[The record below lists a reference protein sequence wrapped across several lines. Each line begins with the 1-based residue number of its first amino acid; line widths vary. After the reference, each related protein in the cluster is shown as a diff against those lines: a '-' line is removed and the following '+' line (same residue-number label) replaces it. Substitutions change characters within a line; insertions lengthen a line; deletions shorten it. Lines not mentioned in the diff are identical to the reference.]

1 MITIDH
7 SDYIMSIFRFSGKFI
22 LIVSDRVAK
31 LNHKKSLNER
41 MQSETTKHINEVL
54 YMSKI
59 VVYKGI
65 GIGKCHLISDEE
77 IQISDEPVLPQQI
90 DDEIARYE
98 TAKATVIGQL
108 KALREHTRKT
118 VGESEAM
125 IFDAHLMMIED
136 PMLVDAT
143 NDKIRVHQEKAEK
156 AVTSVRNELSAMFSQ
171 IDDPYIRERGRDVE
185 DVSDSLVKSLLG
197 IDQASLSLL
206 NEPTIIV
213 ARDLKPSETVMLS
226 KQVKGI
232 ILEIGS
238 VTSHA
243 AIVAKA
249 KGIPTIIGDT
259 GICERV
265 QSGDRII
272 LDARKNQIIINPDE
286 LTAQDYNVRLNL
298 EYKEKIRLSSLKDL
312 EAATLDG
319 HTVKLYANVGSVAD
333 TVMGKDQGGRGVGL
347 LRTEFLYMNNTHFPT
362 EEEQFDQYR
371 KIAQAAGGEVII
383 RTLDIG
389 GDKTLPY
396 FSFPE
401 ESNPF
406 LGFRAIRFCL
416 ENPDIFKTQLRAIL
430 RASDFGKV
438 KIMFPMIATAQE
450 FRAGKARVLE
460 AMSELRTEAIS
471 FDEKIEV
478 GIMLEIPAAVMITDL
493 LAKEVDFFSIGTND
507 LCQYT
512 LAVDRMNN
520 RVSHLYQPLN
530 PSIIRLIDMAVK
542 GAHSYGREIG
552 ICGEM
557 ASDEMAALVL
567 IGLGVDEL
575 SVSPSMIPV
584 IKEKIRSVRYS
595 DLLSWVELIKNLDS
609 QDEIIASLEGS
620 LENANQ

>member
-1 MITIDH
+1 
-7 SDYIMSIFRFSGKFI
+7 
-22 LIVSDRVAK
+22 
-31 LNHKKSLNER
+31 
-41 MQSETTKHINEVL
+41 
-54 YMSKI
+54 MSKT

-65 GIGKCHLISDEE
+65 GIGKCHLIRDEQV
-77 IQISDEPVLPQQI
+77 QISDELVLPQQI
-90 DDEIARYE
+90 DDEITRYE

-118 VGESEAM
+118 IGESEAM

-185 DVSDSLVKSLLG
+185 DVSDSLVKALLG
-197 IDQASLSLL
+197 IDQDSLFLL
-206 NEPTIIV
+206 DEPTIIV

-259 GICERV
+259 GICDRV
-265 QSGDRII
+265 QSGDIII

-286 LTAQDYNVRLNL
+286 STTQDYKVRLEL
-298 EYKEKIRLSSLKDL
+298 EYKEKIRLSSLKDV
-312 EAATLDG
+312 EATTLDG
-319 HTVKLYANVGSVAD
+319 HTIKLYANVGSVAD
-333 TVMGKDQGGRGVGL
+333 TIMGKDQGGRGVGL

-371 KIAQAAGGEVII
+371 RIAQAAGEEVVI

-438 KIMFPMIATAQE
+438 KIMFPMIATMQE
-450 FRAGKARVLE
+450 YRSGKARVSE
-460 AMSELRTEAIS
+460 AMSELRAEGIA
-471 FDEKIEV
+471 FDDKIEV

-530 PSIIRLIDMAVK
+530 PSILRLIDMAVK

-584 IKEKIRSVRYS
+584 IKEKIRSVHYS
-595 DLLSWVELIKNLDS
+595 DLLSCVELIKNLDS
-609 QDEIIASLEGS
+609 QDEVIASLEGS

>member
-1 MITIDH
+1 
-7 SDYIMSIFRFSGKFI
+7 
-22 LIVSDRVAK
+22 
-31 LNHKKSLNER
+31 
-41 MQSETTKHINEVL
+41 
-54 YMSKI
+54 MSKT

-65 GIGKCHLISDEE
+65 GIGKCHLIRDEQV
-77 IQISDEPVLPQQI
+77 QISDELVLPQQI
-90 DDEIARYE
+90 DDEITRYE

-118 VGESEAM
+118 IGESEAM

-185 DVSDSLVKSLLG
+185 DVSDSLVKALLG
-197 IDQASLSLL
+197 IDQDSLFLL
-206 NEPTIIV
+206 DEPTIIV

-259 GICERV
+259 GICDRV
-265 QSGDRII
+265 QSGDSII

-286 LTAQDYNVRLNL
+286 STTQDYKVRLEL
-298 EYKEKIRLSSLKDL
+298 EYKEKIRLSSLKDV
-312 EAATLDG
+312 EATTLDG
-319 HTVKLYANVGSVAD
+319 HTIKLYANVGSVAD
-333 TVMGKDQGGRGVGL
+333 TIMGKDQGGRGVGL

-371 KIAQAAGGEVII
+371 RIAQAAGEEVVI

-438 KIMFPMIATAQE
+438 KIMFPMIATMQE
-450 FRAGKARVLE
+450 YRSGKARVSE
-460 AMSELRTEAIS
+460 AMSELRAEGIA
-471 FDEKIEV
+471 FDDKIEV

-530 PSIIRLIDMAVK
+530 PSILRLIDMAVK

-584 IKEKIRSVRYS
+584 IKEKIRSVHYS
-595 DLLSWVELIKNLDS
+595 DLLSCVELIKNLDS
-609 QDEIIASLEGS
+609 QDEVIASLEGS

>member
-1 MITIDH
+1 
-7 SDYIMSIFRFSGKFI
+7 
-22 LIVSDRVAK
+22 
-31 LNHKKSLNER
+31 
-41 MQSETTKHINEVL
+41 
-54 YMSKI
+54 MSKT

-65 GIGKCHLISDEE
+65 GIGKCHLIRDEQV
-77 IQISDEPVLPQQI
+77 QISDELVLPQQI
-90 DDEIARYE
+90 DDEITRYE

-118 VGESEAM
+118 IGESEAM

-136 PMLVDAT
+136 PMLVEAT

-185 DVSDSLVKSLLG
+185 DVSDSLVKALLG
-197 IDQASLSLL
+197 IDQDSLFLL
-206 NEPTIIV
+206 DEPTIIV

-259 GICERV
+259 GICDRV
-265 QSGDRII
+265 QSGDIII

-286 LTAQDYNVRLNL
+286 STTQDYKVRLEL
-298 EYKEKIRLSSLKDL
+298 EYKEKIRLSALKDV
-312 EAATLDG
+312 EATTLDG
-319 HTVKLYANVGSVAD
+319 HTIKLYANVGSVAD
-333 TVMGKDQGGRGVGL
+333 TIMGKDQGGRGVGL

-371 KIAQAAGGEVII
+371 RIAQAAGEEVVI

-438 KIMFPMIATAQE
+438 KIMFPMIATMQE
-450 FRAGKARVLE
+450 YRSGKARVSE
-460 AMSELRTEAIS
+460 AMSELRAEGIA
-471 FDEKIEV
+471 FDDKIEV

-530 PSIIRLIDMAVK
+530 PSILRLIDMAVK

-584 IKEKIRSVRYS
+584 IKEKIRSVHYS
-595 DLLSWVELIKNLDS
+595 DLLSCVELIKNLDS
-609 QDEIIASLEGS
+609 QDEVIASLEGS

>member
-1 MITIDH
+1 
-7 SDYIMSIFRFSGKFI
+7 
-22 LIVSDRVAK
+22 
-31 LNHKKSLNER
+31 
-41 MQSETTKHINEVL
+41 
-54 YMSKI
+54 MSKT

-65 GIGKCHLISDEE
+65 GIGKCHLIRDEQV
-77 IQISDEPVLPQQI
+77 QISDELVLPQQI
-90 DDEIARYE
+90 DDEITRYE

-118 VGESEAM
+118 IGESEAM

-136 PMLVDAT
+136 PMLVEAT

-185 DVSDSLVKSLLG
+185 DVSDSLVKALLG
-197 IDQASLSLL
+197 IDQDSLFLL
-206 NEPTIIV
+206 DEPTIIV

-259 GICERV
+259 GICDRV
-265 QSGDRII
+265 QSGDSII

-286 LTAQDYNVRLNL
+286 STTQDYKVRLEL
-298 EYKEKIRLSSLKDL
+298 EYKEKIRLSALKDV
-312 EAATLDG
+312 EATTLDG
-319 HTVKLYANVGSVAD
+319 HTIKLYANVGSVAD
-333 TVMGKDQGGRGVGL
+333 TIMGKDQGGRGVGL

-371 KIAQAAGGEVII
+371 RIAQAAGEEVVI

-438 KIMFPMIATAQE
+438 KIMFPMIATMQE
-450 FRAGKARVLE
+450 YRSGKARVSE
-460 AMSELRTEAIS
+460 AMSELRAEGIA
-471 FDEKIEV
+471 FDDKIEV

-530 PSIIRLIDMAVK
+530 PSILRLIDMAVK

-584 IKEKIRSVRYS
+584 IKEKIRSVHYS
-595 DLLSWVELIKNLDS
+595 DLLSCVELIKNLDS
-609 QDEIIASLEGS
+609 QDEVIASLEGS

>member
-1 MITIDH
+1 
-7 SDYIMSIFRFSGKFI
+7 
-22 LIVSDRVAK
+22 
-31 LNHKKSLNER
+31 
-41 MQSETTKHINEVL
+41 
-54 YMSKI
+54 MSKI
-59 VVYKGI
+59 VVYRGI